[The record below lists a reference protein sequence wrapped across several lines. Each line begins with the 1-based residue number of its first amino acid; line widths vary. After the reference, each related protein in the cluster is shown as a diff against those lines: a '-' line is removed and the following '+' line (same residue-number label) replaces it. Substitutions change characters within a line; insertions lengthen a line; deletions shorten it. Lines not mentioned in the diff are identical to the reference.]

1 MLESVLRRIE
11 ETKAQGRLLIHEP
24 MARHTTFRVGGPAD
38 ALFLAD
44 SEDAMIS
51 VMAVCR
57 ETHTPMTF
65 IGRGSNLIVRDK
77 GIRGLVIA
85 PGEGMARMERE
96 GDILTAG
103 AGASLS
109 ALSAEAARWGLS
121 GLEFASGIPGSVGGG
136 VAMNAGA
143 YGGEIKDVLVDA
155 RVYMEGEIRT
165 LNLQQMEMGYRST
178 LPLRVGAPVLSAR
191 FHLTPGEREAI
202 FRRMNE
208 LNQRRRDKQPVNL
221 PSAGSVFKRPEGY
234 FAGTLIEQ
242 AGLKGRRIG
251 DAQVSEKH
259 AGFIVNVGQAKA
271 EDILALIALIQRE
284 VKEKFSVSLQT
295 EVRVLGEE

>member
-44 SEDAMIS
+44 SEDAMLS

-155 RVYMEGEIRT
+155 RVYGLSKHPAASGGRA
-165 LNLQQMEMGYRST
+165 
-178 LPLRVGAPVLSAR
+178 GALGPVSPD
-191 FHLTPGEREAI
+191 TGGERGHFPADERA
-202 FRRMNE
+202 
-208 LNQRRRDKQPVNL
+208 Q
-221 PSAGSVFKRPEGY
+221 SAPEG
-234 FAGTLIEQ
+234 
-242 AGLKGRRIG
+242 
-251 DAQVSEKH
+251 
-259 AGFIVNVGQAKA
+259 
-271 EDILALIALIQRE
+271 
-284 VKEKFSVSLQT
+284 
-295 EVRVLGEE
+295 